1 MHELH
6 QRSVILM
13 TVAITIDTPFNI
25 IKSDI
30 EVYLLYNNFG
40 DKRTRT
46 VVGLEIPLIAD
57 DN

>member
-13 TVAITIDTPFNI
+13 TVAITIDTPFTI

-40 DKRTRT
+40 DIRTRT